1 MTANEWRDIIIVQL
15 LKRGRKMKNTIK
27 TLRDNL
33 GMTQDQLAQKL
44 DVTQGAVAQW
54 EAGLSKPEIG
64 RLPKLAKVLGV
75 TVDDLLR
82 EPTNQAS

>member
-1 MTANEWRDIIIVQL
+1 MDTQQDIIIAEL
-15 LKRGRKMKNTIK
+15 LKEGEKMKNAIK

-33 GMTQDQLAQKL
+33 GMTQDQLAQKM

-54 EAGLSKPEIG
+54 EAGLSRPEIG

-82 EPTNQAS
+82 EPTDQAS

>member
-1 MTANEWRDIIIVQL
+1 
-15 LKRGRKMKNTIK
+15 MKNTIK

-82 EPTNQAS
+82 LVLLDDALSAQHGRVRD

>member
-1 MTANEWRDIIIVQL
+1 MDTQQDIIIAEL
-15 LKRGRKMKNTIK
+15 LKEGKKMKNAIK

-33 GMTQDQLAQKL
+33 GMTQDQLAQKM

-54 EAGLSKPEIG
+54 EAGLSRPEIG

-82 EPTNQAS
+82 EPTDQAS